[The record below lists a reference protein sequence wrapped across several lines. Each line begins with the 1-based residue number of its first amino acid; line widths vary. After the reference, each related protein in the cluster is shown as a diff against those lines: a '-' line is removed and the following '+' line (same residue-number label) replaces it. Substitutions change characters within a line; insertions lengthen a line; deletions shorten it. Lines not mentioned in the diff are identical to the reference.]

1 LLEYYNGCYRFYN
14 DAWDYVYT
22 PTTSGEHVQTS
33 LETRRLDVKTESQT
47 MDPKTTGQASDPV
60 IDVVM
65 RS

>member
-1 LLEYYNGCYRFYN
+1 
-14 DAWDYVYT
+14 
-22 PTTSGEHVQTS
+22 VQTS